1 MAFFFRNSIILR
13 LVKMS
18 TIKDKQ
24 FRFINDI
31 FDTQKVLIIFNI
43 VYYVQVPVFFIINP
57 SIVLII

>member
-13 LVKMS
+13 LVKIN

-31 FDTQKVLIIFNI
+31 FDTQKVLIIYNI

>member
-31 FDTQKVLIIFNI
+31 FDTQKVLIIYNI